1 MLNTTLIALFTR
13 DLNRLIAEID
23 AYTTE
28 EALWIT
34 TPAISNCGGNLCLHI
49 IGNLNAFVGA
59 EIGKTGYVRDRDL
72 EFSQKGIRKT
82 VLIEHI
88 QETLVVVETVLQSL
102 TATDFKSPFSRRAEE
117 APMTL
122 EYFLIHL
129 LAHLSYHLGQIN
141 YHRRLLSN

>member
-13 DLNRLIAEID
+13 DLNRLVAEIE

-28 EALWIT
+28 DALWVT
-34 TPAISNCGGNLCLHI
+34 TPTISNSGGNLCLHI
-49 IGNLNAFVGA
+49 VGNLNAFIGA
-59 EIGKTGYVRDRDL
+59 AIGKTGYVRDRDL
-72 EFSQKGIRKT
+72 EFSQKGVNKT
-82 VLIEHI
+82 VLIAQVH
-88 QETLVVVETVLQSL
+88 ETLVVVETVLQSL
-102 TATDFKSPFSRRAEE
+102 TITDFKAPFSRRAEE

-141 YHRRLLSN
+141 YHRRLLG